1 MFLSRAGEFV
11 RGSLT
16 RLILVAALVWPAA
29 GWAASFAEW
38 LESYGLPAAVDEL
51 AQQADPDGDGA
62 GNLMEYAWGTN
73 PVSAVSRPEVTGG
86 WDQGR
91 RRMVFPRDPA
101 RTELSY
107 HVETSTDLANWS
119 TVARSVYGR
128 ATVSLGGAHTVAE
141 TGAGPFV
148 STVEVA
154 AGAGH
159 GFERV
164 RVSYKEKRPVPG
176 LLWADGI
183 EPGDPSV
190 GEAPVGKRNWWVDAD
205 AATGGDGSFA
215 APFNHFGEVET
226 LVGGGDFVY
235 VRGTFDMAQN
245 SSTRQM
251 TLNFYR
257 SQASGTPEAPTT
269 LKSWKGSPRA
279 VFVSRRTSAQ
289 LRARASGGVR
299 YQNIEL
305 RNFGDQGIVIGEAV
319 THAEF
324 VSVLVHD
331 GEVTAGSGIGGAI
344 VMYAAD
350 SLHRFMA
357 RHCEIHD
364 TADANPGNNSGAFSV
379 ISEPGAH
386 EGSRLV
392 VRDCLFHDN
401 HIAVR
406 HKHAGRVHMEAFNNR
421 FEDNTIAFYLRMW
434 TSEVRHNLFLRNG
447 TAVQLDSDNM
457 NADHAYHIH
466 HNTFYETDWIASAM
480 PDQGGFVADL
490 RIEDNVYV
498 DPTPEE
504 GVIRIGAGGWNWG
517 SNDLSGW
524 TMARNIFSYAPG
536 TRYFFHSAPPTA
548 SLSQMFAAAMSQLGD
563 TTSVQID
570 PLLNDPA
577 GGDFTLKANSPAIGF
592 GSDGSDAGAF

>member
-1 MFLSRAGEFV
+1 MSVEGATFG
-11 RGSLT
+11 
-16 RLILVAALVWPAA
+16 
-29 GWAASFAEW
+29 EW
-38 LESYGLPAAVDEL
+38 LAGHGLPVAVDE
-51 AQQADPDGDGA
+51 AGQQADPDGDGA
-62 GNLMEYAWGTN
+62 GNLMEYAWGTS
-73 PVSAVSRPEVTGG
+73 PVSAVSRPAVTGG
-86 WDQGR
+86 WNLGR
-91 RRMVFPRDPA
+91 RRVAFPRDAA

-107 HVETSTDLANWS
+107 HVEKSADLANWS
-119 TVARSVYGR
+119 VVARSVYGR
-128 ATVSLGGAHTVAE
+128 ATANLGGAFSVGE

-148 STVEVA
+148 SAVEVA
-154 AGAGH
+154 AGAGR

-164 RVSYKEKRPVPG
+164 RVTYKEKRAVPG

-183 EPGDPSV
+183 EPGDPAV
-190 GEAPVGKRNWWVDAD
+190 GEAPAGKRNWWVDAD
-205 AATGGDGSFA
+205 APAGGNGSFA
-215 APFNHFGEVET
+215 SPFNSFEVVEAS
-226 LVGGGDFVY
+226 VSGGDFIY
-235 VRGTFDMAQN
+235 VRGTFDMAVN
-245 SSTRQM
+245 APTRQM

-257 SQASGTPEAPTT
+257 AQASGTPQAPTT
-269 LKSWKGSPRA
+269 LKSWRGSPRA

-289 LRARASGGVR
+289 LRARANGGVR

-305 RNFGDQGIVIGEAV
+305 RNFGDRGIVIDDAV

-331 GEVTAGSGIGGAI
+331 GEVTAGSGIGGGI

-350 SLHRFMA
+350 SLHRFTV

-364 TADANPGNNSGAFSV
+364 TADANPGNNTGAFSV

-386 EGSRLV
+386 AGSLLV
-392 VRDCLFHDN
+392 VRDCFFHDN

-421 FEDNTIAFYLRMW
+421 FEDNEVAFYLRMW
-434 TSEVRHNLFLRNG
+434 TSEVRHNLFVRNG
-447 TAVQLDSDNM
+447 TAAQLDSDNM

-466 HNTFYETDWIASAM
+466 HNTFYETDWVASAM

-498 DPTPEE
+498 DPTSAD
-504 GVIRIGAGGWNWG
+504 GVIRIGTGGWNWG
-517 SNDLSGW
+517 SNDITGW
-524 TMARNIFSYAPG
+524 TMARNVFSYAPG

-548 SLSQMFAAAMSQLGD
+548 ELSKLFAAAMQQVGD
-563 TTSVQID
+563 TTSVQAD

-577 GGDFTLKANSPAIGF
+577 NGDFTLKANSPAIGF
-592 GSDGSDAGAF
+592 GAGGSDAGAF